1 MGKRHGSKE
10 AYEASRAGAREYQR
24 RYYMTEAERAA
35 ERLQECKRRNLDRLT
50 GDEAMMTYSLFLGAA
65 MAGGLKAGAA
75 AKEADA
81 AIEALKSR
89 FT

>member
-1 MGKRHGSKE
+1 MGRKHGSKE
-10 AYEASRAGAREYQR
+10 AYEASRVGAREANR
-24 RYYMTEAERAA
+24 RYYMTDEELAADDALRA
-35 ERLQECKRRNLDRLT
+35 KRRNLDRLT

-81 AIEALKSR
+81 AIDALKSR